1 MNSCECLFDNCKFGG
16 MHESL
21 STRRPPH
28 HPYSHLLWFL
38 TSLDAV
44 TFFTPLDTARLF
56 FEGGRGRSDSVGL
69 RGGVFKELRPRLS
82 SAHTHTQL
90 VGSERLPS
98 APRRKRER
106 DRRLA
111 SSVVRVP
118 ALPERDPPAVPR
130 DLVSLEARSR
140 AIASFDFLR

>member
-56 FEGGRGRSDSVGL
+56 FEGGRA
-69 RGGVFKELRPRLS
+69 GGVDLIRWVCVAGYLRSCGLASPLL
-82 SAHTHTQL
+82 THTTRRQRASPL
-90 VGSERLPS
+90 CPPQEERARSPSLFVGGAGARP
-98 APRRKRER
+98 PRARSPC
-106 DRRLA
+106 
-111 SSVVRVP
+111 SSSRSGEP
-118 ALPERDPPAVPR
+118 RTPIPR
-130 DLVSLEARSR
+130 DC
-140 AIASFDFLR
+140 FL

>member
-21 STRRPPH
+21 SSRRPPH

-44 TFFTPLDTARLF
+44 NFFTPLDTARLF

-69 RGGVFKELRPRLS
+69 RGGVFKELWPRLS
-82 SAHTHTQL
+82 PSPLHTPTT
-90 VGSERLPS
+90 
-98 APRRKRER
+98 RRQR
-106 DRRLA
+106 A
-111 SSVVRVP
+111 SP
-118 ALPERDPPAVPR
+118 PLPPAGR
-130 DLVSLEARSR
+130 ESEIAVSLHRWCGCPPSPSE
-140 AIASFDFLR
+140 IPLQFLEIW